1 MGEGF
6 AEGYSVGLGQNTQ
19 NNSNNCGFGN
29 DGWSWI
35 WIILIFAIFGGWGF
49 GGNGFGNNGGGG
61 SMGAYDNYVL
71 ASDFATLQRQ
81 IDSSTSSIMGGINTI
96 NSGLCDGFY
105 TQAQLVNGVNMN
117 LMQNGYETRNA
128 INGVS
133 AQLADCCCK
142 TQNAIQANT
151 TQGVMN
157 TNAIQNQI
165 SSCCCDI
172 EKSAMQ
178 TRFDAQQMNCNTLQ
192 AIDKV
197 GDRIIDYLAADKAQA
212 LRDENFTLKLAASQ
226 ANQNNY
232 LVNQLRPCPTP
243 AYITCN
249 PWASQ
254 APYGSCG
261 CGCGCN

>member
-19 NNSNNCGFGN
+19 NNGCNNGWGG

-35 WIILIFAIFGGWGF
+35 WIILIFAVFGGWGNGF
-49 GGNGFGNNGGGG
+49 GGNGGGGA
-61 SMGAYDNYVL
+61 GAYDNYVL

-81 IDSSTSSIMGGINTI
+81 IDSSTSSITSGLNTI
-96 NSGLCDGFY
+96 NQGLCNGFY

-128 INGVS
+128 INGVAS
-133 AQLADCCCK
+133 EIADCCCK
-142 TQNAIQANT
+142 TQTAIQANT

-165 SSCCCDI
+165 ASCCCDM

-212 LRDENFTLKLAASQ
+212 LRDENQALRLAASQ
-226 ANQNNY
+226 AAQNNY

-243 AYITCN
+243 AYLTCN

>member
-6 AEGYSVGLGQNTQ
+6 AEGYSVGLGQASQ
-19 NNSNNCGFGN
+19 NNGCNNGFGN
-29 DGWSWI
+29 DSWSWI
-35 WIILIFAIFGGWGF
+35 WIILIFAIFGW

-61 SMGAYDNYVL
+61 GAYENYVL

-81 IDSSTSSIMGGINTI
+81 LDSSTNSIMGGLNTI
-96 NSGLCDGFY
+96 NTGLCDGFY

-133 AQLADCCCK
+133 TQLADCCCK

-151 TQGVMN
+151 TQGILN
-157 TNAIQNQI
+157 TNTIQNQLAGGF
-165 SSCCCDI
+165 CDI

-192 AIDKV
+192 AIDRV
-197 GDRIIDYLAADKAQA
+197 GDRIIDYLAADKAQT

-254 APYGSCG
+254 ASYGSCG
-261 CGCGCN
+261 SYNNNNCGCC